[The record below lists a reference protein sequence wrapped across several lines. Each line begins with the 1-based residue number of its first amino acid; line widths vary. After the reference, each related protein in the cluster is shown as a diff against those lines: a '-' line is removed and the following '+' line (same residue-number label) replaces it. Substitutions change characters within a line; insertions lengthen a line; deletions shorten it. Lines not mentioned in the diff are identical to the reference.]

1 METQWYLSELYKN
14 VEDWEKQFSKINKKV
29 SDLEFDYKNVL
40 KSIKILDSI
49 YTALDSL
56 HTYSLLDYELKI
68 HSKEKRTNLE
78 KVESLYDV
86 LHHKSENFNNYIY
99 NNLEEIIEL
108 INDTPNMNIY
118 KYYYTNLFPKQ
129 RVKNSS
135 LDSLYNS
142 LNIRNYY
149 DYIFYNEELFCSFIH
164 KGINYNINTS
174 NFLHMLT
181 VDNRELRKKVYVK
194 TIEKLSNQKTHAAFI
209 LNMYYQMK
217 NEIAISNG
225 SKSYFDHLLKN
236 TLFKIN
242 KESFNKESERIA
254 DLFKK
259 TIDIRRKLM
268 DYETISHYD
277 LYYLGNSKSFVSFES
292 SKSILKNA
300 FKIFGEK
307 YNLIL
312 EEVFEDDWVHFEK
325 SSNKRLG
332 ARSYSSYNSHPYI
345 ILNWENDLESL
356 FALAHEIG
364 GAIAQYLSQSSNS
377 ILYSET
383 SELKTEFM
391 SFINEMVLLEHLL
404 NSNYIEISK
413 KELKYKFLEILKDD
427 LFVPFEYINI
437 IEALSTTAQKGSL
450 NENLISEEYNKIV
463 MKFRDYNK
471 FHNIEVNKWNWIKG
485 HEGLMIEYNIYY
497 IQAFL
502 FAINYQY
509 VNFEKVLN
517 LLKKGE
523 QIDDFKFF
531 SNIFGKELDF
541 QNFTS
546 SGIMKINN
554 IITDI
559 LE

>member
-29 SDLEFDYKNVL
+29 SDLEFDYNSVL

-49 YTALDSL
+49 YTDLDSL

-78 KVESLYDV
+78 KIESLYDV

-149 DYIFYNEELFCSFIH
+149 DYVFYNDELFCSFIH

-209 LNMYYQMK
+209 LNTYYQMK

-225 SKSYFDHLLKN
+225 SESYFDNLLKH
-236 TLFKIN
+236 TLFKID

-268 DYETISHYD
+268 GYETISHYD

-307 YNLIL
+307 YTLIL
-312 EEVFEDDWVHFEK
+312 EEVFEKDWVHFEK

-404 NSNYIEISK
+404 NSNYVEISK

-437 IEALSTTAQKGSL
+437 IKALSTIAKKGSL
-450 NENLISEEYNKIV
+450 NENLISEEYNKII
-463 MKFRDYNK
+463 MEFRDYNK

-541 QNFTS
+541 QNFNS
-546 SGIMKINN
+546 SGILKINN